1 MNLETMYWWFDKGVE
16 KTFCDKIIKL
26 GDSKT
31 KQKGTL
37 QDNKLNIETRKSDV
51 VWLDEPWIYEKVWEF
66 VNVANINSKWNFDID
81 WCEKAQYTVYEK
93 GQYYGWHMDQFAKPY
108 IKSDPNHNGKIRK
121 ISLSLQLSNGDDYE
135 GGDLEFCSDNMPGKD
150 REFTSCSDAR
160 NKGTLIFFPSFL
172 FHRVKPVT
180 KGIRKSLVV
189 WFIGRPYK

>member
-66 VNVANINSKWNFDID
+66 VNVANINSKWNF
-81 WCEKAQYTVYEK
+81 E
-93 GQYYGWHMDQFAKPY
+93 
-108 IKSDPNHNGKIRK
+108 R
-121 ISLSLQLSNGDDYE
+121 
-135 GGDLEFCSDNMPGKD
+135 
-150 REFTSCSDAR
+150 
-160 NKGTLIFFPSFL
+160 
-172 FHRVKPVT
+172 
-180 KGIRKSLVV
+180 
-189 WFIGRPYK
+189 